1 MSRIR
6 TTTIRAAQEV
16 EQESR
21 KIATNP
27 NFAWLARLGFAAR
40 SSVYLI
46 IGALAMAAAVGRRGP
61 TPGVRGALLDLVHAP
76 FGQILALAIGVGM
89 LAFAIWRSVQALAD
103 TDNRDFRFG
112 GVMIRLGELISAVI
126 YVSLAVYA
134 TAIAFGW
141 HSAATRATIS
151 GNAGARSWSA
161 RALSVPG
168 GQEALAVVGGIV
180 VGVGVG
186 QIVLGW
192 QGYYRRH
199 LALSERKEKWLNP
212 ICKFGLIARGMVF
225 VIIGIFICVAALQ
238 ARPAAARGFG
248 GALQSLL
255 AQPFGRVLL
264 FIVALGLL
272 AFAVYSLIEAIYHR
286 FASATG
292 AEPQDAARHP
302 SDPPEEDRPQ
312 GLRP

>member
-27 NFAWLARLGFAAR
+27 NFAWLARLGYLAR
-40 SSVYLI
+40 AIVYLI
-46 IGALAMAAAVGRRGP
+46 IGGLALAAAVSRRGP

-76 FGQILALAIGVGM
+76 FGQILAFAIGVGM

-103 TDNRDFRFG
+103 TDNRDFSFG
-112 GVMIRLGELISAVI
+112 GVMIRLGGLISAGI

-141 HSAATRATIS
+141 HSAATRAASS
-151 GNAGARSWSA
+151 GNAGVRSWSA
-161 RALSVPG
+161 RALGLPG
-168 GQEALAVVGGIV
+168 GREALAVVGSIV
-180 VGVGVG
+180 VGVGIA

-192 QGYYRRH
+192 QGHYRRH
-199 LALSERKEKWLNP
+199 LALRGRKKKWLNP
-212 ICKFGLIARGMVF
+212 ICKFGLIARGIVF
-225 VIIGIFICVAALQ
+225 VIIGIFVCVAALQ
-238 ARPAAARGFG
+238 AKPAAARGFG

-272 AFAVYSLIEAIYHR
+272 AFAVYSVIEAILHR
-286 FASATG
+286 FGPAQS
-292 AEPQDAARHP
+292 
-302 SDPPEEDRPQ
+302 
-312 GLRP
+312 